1 MTNRLSLLTLLLA
14 AVVFAVALIP
24 ADVANAEGKPPR
36 FTYSP
41 NIVAPGDSVTVSGAL
56 FSVASTAVIVSV
68 MNADGQRTILGP
80 APLSEGGFSKSFK
93 IPENLISGRYLVHVG
108 DSSGMIAINLVGT
121 LAVTPTDAP
130 WFEFSPT
137 TSFPGGT
144 IDVSASGF
152 DPVSRWAIVGIAND
166 IGSIVRLLGFVGLT
180 DGAFSKSVR
189 IPANLPPNS
198 SYRVFVLDTFR
209 TLAQNVA
216 GPLTLAFASVK
227 PIIAVD
233 VYPVGVAVDPPA
245 NRIYVPNTGDDTLSV
260 IDGATNSVVATI
272 PVGKSPCAV
281 GTDSLSKLT
290 YVANVNSNDVTVIDT
305 VTNSKIAT
313 VPVGRFP
320 CAVGVIGWS
329 SRIYVGNYGSNSVSV
344 VDGSTNTV
352 IATIPLEGPPFGI
365 GVNPKTN
372 RIYIATGSVN
382 VVTVFDGATNTI
394 ITTVPVG
401 KGPDAIGVNPVTNR
415 IYIGNYFS
423 DTVSVLDGA
432 TNTVIATIPVGKE
445 PSGVAANPTTNR
457 VYVGNYASNTMS
469 VLDGVSNV
477 VVATLA
483 VGFTPDGIA
492 VNFLT
497 NRVYSANSNT
507 NNVSVIQD

>member
-1 MTNRLSLLTLLLA
+1 MTNRLFLLMFLLMAFLT
-14 AVVFAVALIP
+14 VVLIP
-24 ADVANAEGKPPR
+24 TDVANAEGKPPR
-36 FTYSP
+36 FTHSP
-41 NIVAPGDSVTVSGAL
+41 NIVAPGDLFTVSGTL
-56 FSVASTAVIVSV
+56 FDAASTAVVVSV
-68 MNADGQRTILGP
+68 MDADGQRTTLGL
-80 APLSEGGFSKSFK
+80 AILSEGSFSKSFK
-93 IPENLISGRYLVHVG
+93 IPENLIPGRYLVHVG
-108 DSSGMIAINLVGT
+108 DSSGMIAINLTGT

-152 DPVSRWAIVGIAND
+152 DPTSQWAIAGLA
-166 IGSIVRLLGFVGLT
+166 GSNGMVRLLGFTMLT
-180 DGAFSKSVR
+180 DGAFSKSLKTS
-189 IPANLPPNS
+189 ADLPPNS
-198 SYRVFVLDTFR
+198 SYHVFVIDSFRVF
-209 TLAQNVA
+209 AQGVV

-227 PIIAVD
+227 PTITVG
-233 VYPVGVAVDPPA
+233 VYPVGVAVDSLS
-245 NRIYVPNTGDDTLSV
+245 NRIFVSNTGDDTLAV
-260 IDGATNSVVATI
+260 IDGASNNVVATV
-272 PVGKSPCAV
+272 PVGKEPCAV

-305 VTNSKIAT
+305 NSNTVTAT

-329 SRIYVGNYGSNSVSV
+329 SRIYVGNYGGNSVSV

-352 IATIPLEGPPFGI
+352 IATIPLDGPPFGI

-372 RIYIATGSVN
+372 RIYAATGDVN
-382 VVTVFDGATNTI
+382 VVTVIDGATNTI

-401 KGPDAIGVNPVTNR
+401 KGPDAVGVNPITNL

-423 DTVSVLDGA
+423 DTVSVLDGT

-445 PSGVAANPTTNR
+445 PGGVAANPTTNHIFI
-457 VYVGNYASNTMS
+457 GNYASNTVS
-469 VLDGVSNV
+469 VLDGATNAII
-477 VVATLA
+477 ATLA

-492 VNFLT
+492 VNFMT